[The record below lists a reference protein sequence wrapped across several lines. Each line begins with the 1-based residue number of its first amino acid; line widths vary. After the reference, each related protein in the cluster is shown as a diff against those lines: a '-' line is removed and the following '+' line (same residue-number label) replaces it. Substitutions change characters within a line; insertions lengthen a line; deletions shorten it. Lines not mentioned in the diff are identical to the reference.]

1 VADEDWRVTFELAD
15 EGGLGGRVLQWLHE
29 HEVARDARARLGDRV
44 AVSGDSR
51 TVFLYAGT
59 EAAAREAEQ
68 VVAGLLADHDLE
80 PSSVALDRWHPIEQ
94 RWEDARL
101 PLPGTAAERQ
111 AEHERLEADEAAESD
126 ATGVAAWE
134 VRIELA
140 SHDDADELAARLEA
154 EGMSVV
160 RRSTFLLVG
169 AANED
174 DARELA
180 QRLAAE
186 APPGAVIHVEP
197 GGGQVWEAMPENPFA
212 VFGGLAG

>member
-1 VADEDWRVTFELAD
+1 MAEDWRVTFDLRD
-15 EGGLGGRVLQWLHE
+15 EGGFGGVLQWLHE
-29 HEVARDARARLGDRV
+29 LEVERAARRRLGDRV

-51 TVFLYAGT
+51 TVFLYAET

-68 VVAGLLADHDLE
+68 VVSALLAEHDLE
-80 PSSVALDRWHPIEQ
+80 PSSVAIDRWHPIEQ
-94 RWEDARL
+94 RWEDARVAL
-101 PLPGTAAERQ
+101 PSTAAERQ
-111 AEHERLEADEAAESD
+111 AEQERLAADEAAESE
-126 ATGVAAWE
+126 ASGVAAWE
-134 VRIELA
+134 VRIEVA

-180 QRLAAE
+180 RRLEAE
-186 APPGAVIHVEP
+186 APPGAVVHVEP
-197 GGGQVWEAMPENPFA
+197 GGGQVWEAIPQNPFA
-212 VFGGLAG
+212 VFGGLGG

>member
-1 VADEDWRVTFELAD
+1 VAEDWRVTFDLTD
-15 EGGLGGRVLQWLHE
+15 EGGFGGVLQWLHE
-29 HEVARDARARLGDRV
+29 LEVERAARRRLGDRV

-51 TVFLYAGT
+51 TVFLYADT
-59 EAAAREAEQ
+59 EVAAREAEQ
-68 VVAGLLADHDLE
+68 VVSALLAEHDLE
-80 PSSVALDRWHPIEQ
+80 PSSVAIDRWHAIEQ
-94 RWEDARL
+94 RWEDARV
-101 PLPGTAAERQ
+101 PLPSTATERQ
-111 AEHERLEADEAAESD
+111 AEHERLAADEAAESD

-140 SHDDADELAARLEA
+140 SHGDADELAARLED

-180 QRLAAE
+180 GRLAAE
-186 APPGAVIHVEP
+186 SPPGAVVHVEP
-197 GGGQVWEAMPENPFA
+197 GGGQVWEAIPQNPFA

>member
-1 VADEDWRVTFELAD
+1 
-15 EGGLGGRVLQWLHE
+15 
-29 HEVARDARARLGDRV
+29 
-44 AVSGDSR
+44 VSSHSR
-51 TVFLYAGT
+51 TVFLYAET

-68 VVAGLLADHDLE
+68 VVSALLAEHDLE
-80 PSSVALDRWHPIEQ
+80 ASSVALDRWHPIEQ
-94 RWEDARL
+94 RWEDARV
-101 PLPGTAAERQ
+101 PLPSSAADRQ
-111 AEHERLEADEAAESD
+111 AEHERLAADDTAESE

-134 VRIELA
+134 VRIEVA
-140 SHDDADELAARLEA
+140 SHDDADALAARLED
-154 EGMSVV
+154 EGMPVV

-180 QRLAAE
+180 RRLATE

-212 VFGGLAG
+212 VFGGLGG